1 MDRQGGKGYRWK
13 GFFSAWES
21 YLEGGPGD
29 VPRPN
34 ARMSP
39 PSSRE
44 TVTYVEKQGVVRR
57 SNP

>member
-1 MDRQGGKGYRWK
+1 MDRQGERATGGR
-13 GFFSAWES
+13 GSSLAWES